1 VIYFDT
7 SYIVR
12 LYLEDPGW
20 QKVRE
25 LAATDHIACCLLG
38 RAETLAAFRRKFREG
53 ILSRRDMQI
62 LDEQFERECDAGAF
76 QWLPLSAVVIAGLQ
90 KVYARLPKSVHLR
103 AGDAIHLACAAENRF
118 KEIYSND
125 RQLLAAAD
133 NFGLCGRNV
142 IESVPPFP
150 SKR

>member
-25 LAATDHIACCLLG
+25 IAATDHVACCLFG
-38 RAETLAAFRRKFREG
+38 RAEALAAFHRKFREG
-53 ILSRRDMQI
+53 ILNRQDMRV
-62 LDEQFERECDAGAF
+62 LVEQFERECDAGAF
-76 QWLPLSAVVIAGLQ
+76 QWLPFSEVVVAGLLRA
-90 KVYARLPKSVHLR
+90 YASLPKSVTLR
-103 AGDAIHLACAAENRF
+103 AGDAVHLACAAENGF

-125 RQLLAAAD
+125 RHLLAAAY
-133 NFGLCGRNV
+133 NFGLHGQNA
-142 IESVPPFP
+142 I
-150 SKR
+150 

>member
-25 LAATDHIACCLLG
+25 LAASDHVACCLLG
-38 RAETLAAFRRKFREG
+38 RAESLAAFHRKFREG
-53 ILSRRDMQI
+53 ILSHQDMRVLI
-62 LDEQFERECDAGAF
+62 EQFEKECDEGAF
-76 QWLPLSAVVIAGLQ
+76 QWLPFSAAVVAGLSST
-90 KVYARLPKSVHLR
+90 YSGLPKSMHLR
-103 AGDAIHLACAAENRF
+103 AGDAVHLACAAENRF

-125 RQLLAAAD
+125 QHLLAAAHS
-133 NFGLCGRNV
+133 FGLRGQNV
-142 IESVPPFP
+142 I
-150 SKR
+150 